1 MDMPLLM
8 ALVVAV
14 VVADLGRSLKM
25 FLATFL
31 VVVVAVAA
39 EEVLVVAQIFNTI
52 FTWTLSRRLRVGAQR
67 SRSQHWLS
75 VLSA

>member
-31 VVVVAVAA
+31 AGAVAVAA
-39 EEVLVVAQIFNTI
+39 EGVPVVAQIFNTI
-52 FTWTLSRRLRVGAQR
+52 FTWILSRRLRAGVQR